1 MTGLLD
7 YIVTYSTAI
16 EAFLVVLGALV
27 AGFLAKF
34 FLNKAARQ
42 AEKTKNHWDDAVVQ
56 AGRRPISWGI
66 WIVGITFAAE
76 IAGGDSPA
84 EIFGYLSDVRNVAI
98 VWLLAL
104 FAMNFIRLIERSLI
118 EKNSSRS
125 DASLDIATI
134 AALGKLLRAS
144 VAITGVLLV
153 LQSLGVSVA
162 GVLAFGGIGGI
173 AIGFAAKDLLA
184 NFFGALMI
192 FLDRPFSIGDW
203 IRSPDREI
211 EGVVEDIGWRSTK
224 IRTFD
229 KRPLFIPN
237 SAFAS
242 LTVEN
247 ASKMQ
252 NRRIFETIGLR
263 YDDIDRVKLVIDKC
277 RLMLAEHPEID
288 DQEILMV
295 NFVSFAPSSLDF
307 FVYAHTR
314 TIDWESYHLVKE
326 DILMKIA
333 EIIKENGA
341 QIAFPTQSLEITQMP
356 GLRSES

>member
-42 AEKTKNHWDDAVVQ
+42 AEKTKNYWDDAVVQ

-263 YDDIDRVKLVIDKC
+263 YDDIDRVKLVIDQC

-356 GLRSES
+356 GLRSEP